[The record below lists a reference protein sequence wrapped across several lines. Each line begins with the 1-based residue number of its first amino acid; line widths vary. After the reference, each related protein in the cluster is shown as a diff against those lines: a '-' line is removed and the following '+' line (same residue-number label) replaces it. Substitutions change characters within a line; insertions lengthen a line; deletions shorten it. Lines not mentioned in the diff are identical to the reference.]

1 MNIPNRYE
9 RRLLRRIQEFRRAA
23 LLENHTV
30 VEQLGTVDVF
40 FHPNNPDPA
49 ANCIT
54 PHKGVAW
61 VRRED
66 LRNACAGL
74 ERLGR
79 APRLIF
85 QAALFPE
92 AFRRQLLL
100 MGLQPESAWQ
110 ILVYRPLYGPAPAG
124 ESLYGQLPSAFHYDV
139 TASVASDATALR
151 TWLRVFQAGYYRTD
165 SAPVDQAQVADMV
178 RQAAAGRRIFVLA
191 SYRGTPLGAARVSV
205 RDRVAELEAV
215 VTEPYWEGMGL
226 EEALVTTGV
235 RAAEGC
241 GCDLIFTLS
250 PPQEPPALYRRLGFL
265 PLTKLL
271 IYRRQEEDPAEQKT
285 STARPQKGET
295 TP

>member
-1 MNIPNRYE
+1 MNMPNRYE
-9 RRLLRRIQEFRRAA
+9 RRLLRRIQEFRRTA
-23 LLENHTV
+23 LLETHTV
-30 VEQLGTVDVF
+30 VEQLGTVDVL
-40 FHPNNPDPA
+40 FHPNNPAPA

-61 VRRED
+61 VRHED

-74 ERLGR
+74 ELLGR

-92 AFRRQLLL
+92 AFRRQLPL
-100 MGLQPESAWQ
+100 MGLEPENAWQ
-110 ILVYRPLYGPAPAG
+110 LLVYRPLYGPAPFR
-124 ESLYGQLPSAFHYDV
+124 ESLYGQLPDTFHYDV
-139 TASVASDATALR
+139 TASLADEPSTLR

-165 SAPVDQAQVADMV
+165 TAPVDQAQVTELE
-178 RQAAAGRRIFVLA
+178 RQAAAGHRIFALA
-191 SYRGTPLGAARVSV
+191 AYRGTPLGAARISV
-205 RDRVAELEAV
+205 RGRVAELEAV
-215 VTEPYWEGMGL
+215 VTEPYWESMGL

-235 RAAEGC
+235 RAAEAQ

-265 PLTKLL
+265 PLTQLL
-271 IYRRQEEDPAEQKT
+271 IYRQRKDEASEKASAPHSAEEKD
-285 STARPQKGET
+285 

>member
-23 LLENHTV
+23 LLEMHAV

-40 FHPNNPDPA
+40 FHPNNPDPS

-74 ERLGR
+74 ARLGR

-100 MGLQPESAWQ
+100 MGLRPESERH
-110 ILVYRPLYGPAPAG
+110 ILVYRPLYGPAPLG
-124 ESLYGQLPSAFHYDV
+124 ESLYGQLPEAFHYEV
-139 TASVASDATALR
+139 TASVAADPPSLR
-151 TWLRVFQAGYYRTD
+151 TWLRVFHAGYYGADT
-165 SAPVDQAQVADMV
+165 AAVDQAQITELVH
-178 RQAAAGRRIFVLA
+178 QAASGQRVFVLA
-191 SYRGTPLGAARVSV
+191 AYRGTPLGAARVSL
-205 RDRVAELEAV
+205 RERVAELENV
-215 VTEPYWEGMGL
+215 VTEPFWEGMGL
-226 EEALVTTGV
+226 EEALVTVGV
-235 RAAEGC
+235 RAAEAR

-250 PPQEPPALYRRLGFL
+250 PPQKPLALYRRLGFL
-265 PLTKLL
+265 PLTQLL
-271 IYRRQEEDPAEQKT
+271 IYRQQTDQAAD
-285 STARPQKGET
+285 SASKGEGT
-295 TP
+295 T

>member
-23 LLENHTV
+23 LLEAHTV

-40 FHPNNPDPA
+40 FHPNNPNPS

-66 LRNACAGL
+66 LRNACIGL
-74 ERLGR
+74 KRLGR
-79 APRLIF
+79 PPRLIF

-92 AFRRQLLL
+92 AFCRQLLV
-100 MGLQPESAWQ
+100 MGLEPETTWQ
-110 ILVYRPLYGPAPAG
+110 ILVYRPLYGPALVG

-139 TASVASDATALR
+139 TAAVAEDAPTLR
-151 TWLRVFQAGYYRTD
+151 TWLRVFHAGYYRTD
-165 SAPVDQAQVADMV
+165 TAPVDPAQVADLV
-178 RQAAAGRRIFVLA
+178 RQAESGRRIFVLA
-191 SYRGTPLGAARVSV
+191 TYRGTPLGAARIDV
-205 RDRVAELEAV
+205 RKRVAELETV

-235 RAAEGC
+235 RTAEAR

-250 PPQEPPALYRRLGFL
+250 PPQGPPALYRRLGFL
-265 PLTKLL
+265 PLTRLL
-271 IYRRQEEDPAEQKT
+271 IYRQKPQESAEL
-285 STARPQKGET
+285 PQKGEGA
-295 TP
+295 P

>member
-9 RRLLRRIQEFRRAA
+9 RRLLRRIQEFRRAT
-23 LLENHTV
+23 LLETHTV

-66 LRNACAGL
+66 LRNACEGL

-79 APRLIF
+79 SPRLIF
-85 QAALFPE
+85 QEALFPE
-92 AFRRQLLL
+92 AFRRQLPL
-100 MGLQPESAWQ
+100 MGLEPENAWQ
-110 ILVYRPLYGPAPAG
+110 LLVYRPLYGPPPAG
-124 ESLYGQLPSAFHYDV
+124 ESLYGQLPSTFHYDV
-139 TASVASDATALR
+139 TASVAAEPSALR
-151 TWLRVFQAGYYRTD
+151 TWLRVFHAGYYRTD
-165 SAPVDQAQVADMV
+165 TAPVDPAQIAELA
-178 RQAAAGRRIFVLA
+178 RQATIGRRVFVWA
-191 SYRGTPLGAARVSV
+191 SYRGTPLGAARVGV
-205 RDRVAELEAV
+205 RGRVAELEAV
-215 VTEPYWEGMGL
+215 VTEPYWESMGL

-235 RAAEGC
+235 RTAEAR

-250 PPQEPPALYRRLGFL
+250 PPQKPLALYRRLGFL

-271 IYRRQEEDPAEQKT
+271 IYRQQEGPPTEKPNAD
-285 STARPQKGET
+285 RPHEGEAAT
-295 TP
+295 

>member
-9 RRLLRRIQEFRRAA
+9 RRLLRRIQEFQRAA
-23 LLENHTV
+23 LLETHTI

-40 FHPNNPDPA
+40 FHPTNPDPA

-66 LRNACAGL
+66 LRNACNGL

-85 QAALFPE
+85 HAALFPE

-100 MGLQPESAWQ
+100 MGLRPESERQ

-124 ESLYGQLPSAFHYDV
+124 ESLYGQLPGAYHYDV
-139 TASVASDATALR
+139 AATLATEPTALR
-151 TWLRVFQAGYYRTD
+151 TWLRVFHAGYYRTD
-165 SAPVDQAQVADMV
+165 TATVDQALVNMLAE
-178 RQAAAGRRIFVLA
+178 QAAAARRLFVLA
-191 SYRGTPLGAARVSV
+191 SYRGTPLGAARVSL
-205 RDRVAELEAV
+205 RDRMAELEAV
-215 VTEPYWEGMGL
+215 VTEPFWEGMGL
-226 EEALVTTGV
+226 EEALVTAGV
-235 RAAEGC
+235 RAAQAH

-265 PLTKLL
+265 PLTQLL
-271 IYRRQEEDPAEQKT
+271 IYRQQNDKPDDKPAAADLT
-285 STARPQKGET
+285 SGEK
-295 TP
+295 PS